1 MNISERRLYVSVL
14 HMTGEDRQDHIRRLK
29 DRVLELGLM
38 RRQFELGSSDAG
50 AFIPARIEACH
61 RTLAMLEGE

>member
-1 MNISERRLYVSVL
+1 MNLSDRRLYVSVL
-14 HMTGEDRQDHIRRLK
+14 HMTGEDRENHIRRLR

-38 RRQFELGSSDAG
+38 RRQLETGASDAA

>member
-1 MNISERRLYVSVL
+1 MNMTERQLYVSVL

-29 DRVLELGLM
+29 DRVLELAVM
-38 RRQFELGSSDAG
+38 RRQFEAGASDA
-50 AFIPARIEACH
+50 ASFIPARIEACN

>member
-1 MNISERRLYVSVL
+1 MNLSDRRLYVSVL
-14 HMTGEDRQDHIRRLK
+14 HMTGEDRENHIRRLR

-38 RRQFELGSSDAG
+38 RRQLETGSSDAA